1 MGNHSVQTNE
11 GIAPKMKARRPRGV
25 RGLVEAART
34 DRGLIERLFREN
46 CALRRENARLARYE
60 ALACQ
65 DALTGL
71 GNRRHF
77 DERLASELARAT
89 RSYAPLSL
97 LFIDLDRFKA
107 LNDGAGHVAGDEAL
121 AWVGRFLGSTIRTS
135 DVACR
140 TGGDEFG
147 ILLPDTDADGAT
159 LMADRLRVALEGACD
174 APHLPDGTR
183 IDLSI
188 GTATA
193 PEDGTT
199 PDALLARA
207 DVRMFDD
214 KANRDA
220 A

>member
-1 MGNHSVQTNE
+1 
-11 GIAPKMKARRPRGV
+11 MKARRSRGV

-65 DALTGL
+65 DALTQL
-71 GNRRHF
+71 GNRRRF
-77 DERLASELARAT
+77 DERLAAELARAT

-97 LFIDLDRFKA
+97 LYIDLDRFKS

-121 AWVGRFLGSTIRTS
+121 AWVGRFLARSIRTS

-140 TGGDEFG
+140 IGGDEFG
-147 ILLPDTDADGAT
+147 ILLPDTDEDGAF
-159 LMADRLRVALEGACD
+159 LMADRLKSALIASPD
-174 APHLPDGTR
+174 APRLPDGGR
-183 IDLSI
+183 IELSI

-193 PEDGTT
+193 PEDGITA
-199 PDALLARA
+199 DALLARA

-214 KANRDA
+214 KARSHA